1 MIDRNTAMRRWLLIF
16 EVSQTA
22 ALVSVLQL

>member
-1 MIDRNTAMRRWLLIF
+1 MNL

-22 ALVSVLQL
+22 ALFILCCN